1 MLLQSMKS
9 FVWRRYTWMVNFDS
23 DEFSYEVIM
32 ERMLDSVPLDI
43 DKREGSVI
51 YNALGPAAAELAQM
65 YIWMDQ
71 ILTLSFADT
80 SMGEFLDLRARE
92 VGIERF
98 EPTHALYTVD
108 ITLSEGAE
116 SIPLGSRFSIDDY
129 YFELVDNNVLR
140 IETPGEAGNGMQDGT
155 AILPLDTFS
164 GLEEIK
170 ISGLLQHGTDG
181 EDDENLRERYFVR
194 VRREANSGN
203 KEHYKVWAEEVEGV
217 GLAKVFPLHNGPGT
231 VKIVIVNSNY
241 QSPIQTL
248 VNDVQE
254 HIDPVNEE
262 GEGQAPIG
270 SIVTVVGAIS
280 DNINI
285 QADVELQINRNT
297 TDAENELR
305 ESLSAY
311 LRNNAFR
318 LDYLNISTVS
328 ELLLACDSVRMYSNV
343 RINGV
348 ADNYLIDPE
357 VIATLNDID
366 LGLM

>member
-1 MLLQSMKS
+1 
-9 FVWRRYTWMVNFDS
+9 MVNFDS
-23 DEFSYEVIM
+23 EEFSYEVIM
-32 ERMLDSVPLDI
+32 ERMLDSVPLNV

-51 YNALGPAAAELAQM
+51 YNALGPAAAELTQM

-108 ITLSEGAE
+108 ITLSDGADDV
-116 SIPLGSRFSIDDY
+116 PLGSRFSIDEY
-129 YFELVDNNVLR
+129 YFELIDTGILR
-140 IETPGEAGNGMQDGT
+140 IETPGEPGNGIQDGT
-155 AILPLDTFS
+155 AILPLDTLP
-164 GLEEIK
+164 GLEEVK
-170 ISGLLQHGTDG
+170 ITGLAQHGSDG
-181 EDDENLRERYFVR
+181 EDDESLRERYFVR
-194 VRREANSGN
+194 VRREAKSGN

-231 VKIVIVNSNY
+231 VKIVIVNNNY

-248 VNDVQE
+248 VNDVQNY
-254 HIDPVNEE
+254 ISPTGGT

-270 SIVTVVGAIS
+270 SLVTVVGAIS
-280 DNINI
+280 DDINI
-285 QADVELQINRNT
+285 QADVELEINRNT

-305 ESLSAY
+305 DSLSAY

-318 LDYLNISTVS
+318 LAYLNISAVG
-328 ELLLACDSVRMYSNV
+328 ELLLGCDSVRTYSNV
-343 RINGV
+343 KINGF

-357 VIATLNDID
+357 GIATLNAID
-366 LGLM
+366 LELM